1 MKLYIADYMFKHGSP
16 ENKAKATQM
25 IRTSDDAIASEL
37 YGRYPDSINA
47 TARYYGLANTHGASH
62 WGNSTTP
69 LARCRNPRGLPGL
82 PEFDEWSPSLPA
94 SPGLPS
100 IGEFL
105 PLG

>member
-25 IRTSDDAIASEL
+25 IRTPDDAIA
-37 YGRYPDSINA
+37 
-47 TARYYGLANTHGASH
+47 
-62 WGNSTTP
+62 
-69 LARCRNPRGLPGL
+69 
-82 PEFDEWSPSLPA
+82 
-94 SPGLPS
+94 PS